1 MNHALGGYMC
11 AQSGK
16 NVLLRLTSRDSNVLK
31 YMY

>member
-16 NVLLRLTSRDSNVLK
+16 NVSFGLTSRDSYVLNCK
-31 YMY
+31 Y